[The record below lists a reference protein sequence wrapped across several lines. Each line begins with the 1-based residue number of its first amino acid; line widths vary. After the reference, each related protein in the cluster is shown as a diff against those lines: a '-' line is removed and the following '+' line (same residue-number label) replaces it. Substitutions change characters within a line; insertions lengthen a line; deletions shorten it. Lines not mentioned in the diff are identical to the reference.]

1 MPVVLTEKNG
11 CLNMRVPYL
20 SDLTKFYGV
29 QPSFVLHST
38 HLIKNLFFLMK
49 FTTSLFSILLFC
61 ALSIQAQMSDAPQ
74 RSEGEGPYERL
85 IIRGVNLI
93 DGTGSPATGPVDIV
107 VEGNKIASIQT
118 VGYPSLP
125 INENRRPK
133 ADDNTKVIDADGMY
147 LLPGFFDMH
156 AHTGGG
162 AQGTTPEYVYKLW
175 LAHGITSIREPGSF
189 NGMDWTLRH
198 KELSRKNEITAPRI
212 SAWIGFGMGNDEP
225 ITTAEQARK
234 WVQMIHKKGADGIKF
249 FGASPEVYAAAID
262 EANKLGLGTMTH
274 HAQTRVV
281 YNDALK
287 SAQLGLTSMTHW
299 YGLPESMFE
308 DKIIQDYPLDYN
320 YNDEQHRFEEAGNL
334 WKQAA
339 APGSEK
345 WESVMDEM
353 LELDFTLNPTF
364 TIYEA
369 NRDLSAQRRAEWHEK
384 YTLPSLWKFYA
395 PSRISHGSYWIEWGT
410 EQEIAWKE
418 NFALWMQFVNEY
430 KNKGGRVTLGSDA
443 GYIYKLYGF
452 GYIQEMELFREAGFH
467 PLEIFQSASL
477 KAAEVLGVDH
487 QLGTIEVGKLA
498 DMVIVDA
505 NPMKNLKVL
514 YGTGAIYVNEDNQ
527 PVRRGGIRYT
537 IKDGIVYD
545 AKELLKDVAEMV
557 EAAKAE
563 ENFEITQPGLDY

>member
-1 MPVVLTEKNG
+1 MP
-11 CLNMRVPYL
+11 
-20 SDLTKFYGV
+20 
-29 QPSFVLHST
+29 
-38 HLIKNLFFLMK
+38 
-49 FTTSLFSILLFC
+49 
-61 ALSIQAQMSDAPQ
+61 DAPD

-93 DGTGSPATGPVDIV
+93 DGTGSPASGPVDIV
-107 VEGNKIASIQT
+107 VEGNRITSIQT
-118 VGYPSLP
+118 VGYPNLP
-125 INENRRPK
+125 IIENRRPK
-133 ADDNTKVIDADGMY
+133 ADENTRVIDAEGMY
-147 LLPGFFDMH
+147 MLPGFFDMH

-198 KELSRKNEITAPRI
+198 KALSEKNEITAPRI
-212 SAWIGFGMGNDEP
+212 SAWIGFGMGSEEA

-234 WVQMIHKKGADGIKF
+234 WVQMIHKEGADGVKF
-249 FGASPEVYAAAID
+249 FGASPKVYAAAID

-281 YNDALK
+281 YNNALK

-308 DKIIQDYPLDYN
+308 DKIIQNYPLDYN
-320 YNDEQHRFEEAGNL
+320 YNNEQHRFEEAGNL

-339 APGSEK
+339 TPRSEI

-353 LELDFTLNPTF
+353 IELDFTLNPTF

-384 YTLPSLWKFYA
+384 YTLPSLWKFYT

-418 NFALWMQFVNEY
+418 NFDMWMQFVNEY

-477 KAAEVLGVDH
+477 KAAEVLGVDDE
-487 QLGTIEVGKLA
+487 LGTIEVGKLA

-514 YGTGAIYVNEDNQ
+514 YGTGAIYVNDENQ
-527 PVRRGGIRYT
+527 PVRKGGIRYT
-537 IKDGIVYD
+537 IKDGIVFD

-563 ENFEITQPGLDY
+563 EDFEIAQPGLDW